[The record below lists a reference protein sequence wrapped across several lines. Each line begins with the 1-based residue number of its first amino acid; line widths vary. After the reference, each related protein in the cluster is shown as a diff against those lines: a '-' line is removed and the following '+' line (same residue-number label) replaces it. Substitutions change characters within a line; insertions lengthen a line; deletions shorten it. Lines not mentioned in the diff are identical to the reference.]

1 MRLYDGKKMADIQ
14 MNTWNGREYTPD
26 WSIDFFET
34 GRLQYD
40 EDVEAYLVE
49 DVNYCIDQ
57 ANDWKNAD
65 GDFYEPDADTADRN
79 VDVTIIPLYKVRE
92 DVDISRLGSHVTW
105 EMRFPRD
112 MVETDAQ
119 NFEMDVNDYIEEF
132 LEEA

>member
-1 MRLYDGKKMADIQ
+1 MRLFDGKKMADIV
-14 MNTWNGREYTPD
+14 MNTWDGSSYTPD
-26 WSIDFFET
+26 WSIDFFDT
-34 GRLQYD
+34 GNLQYD
-40 EDVEAYLVE
+40 EDMEAYLVQ
-49 DVNYCIDQ
+49 DVDYCIEQ

-65 GDFYEPDADTADRN
+65 GDFCEPDADTSDRN

-112 MVETDAQ
+112 MAERDAE
-119 NFEMDVNDYIEEF
+119 NFEMDFDEYISEF